1 MDDCMN
7 KTTSKGA
14 KQGHHGVAAH
24 GQFSVYNTAASLY
37 GDHLFE

>member
-7 KTTSKGA
+7 KTSLKA
-14 KQGHHGVAAH
+14 QKQGHLGVAAH
-24 GQFSVYNTAASLY
+24 CQFSVYNSAVSLY